1 MGLRVLRR
9 ILRSDTEEE
18 LQMTFSRLM
27 IRDGCGWDSGR
38 DVKTHTTCLELSP
51 YRETSTQERRRRY
64 SRNGKITSVFL
75 FQSLADADLGDLLHQ
90 QESKIVNTTPRKQPV
105 ITQSEGYQQ
114 M

>member
-1 MGLRVLRR
+1 M
-9 ILRSDTEEE
+9 LRSDTEEE
-18 LQMTFSRLM
+18 PQMTFSLLM

-38 DVKTHTTCLELSP
+38 DVKNRHHMLRALSL
-51 YRETSTQERRRRY
+51 YRDTSTQERRRRY

-90 QESKIVNTTPRKQPV
+90 QGSKIVNTTLRKQPV
-105 ITQSEGYQQ
+105 ITQSEGNQR